1 MSSKTGVIDSQ
12 LDLLSDC
19 LEDFCTKHNLEF
31 MSADDIL
38 YGSSDNE
45 LSNYQKDWLR
55 NYISIWDTIAN
66 LWGLTMLETFTEFA
80 DYVWEFYSP
89 KSDLYPIKGLTIEDV
104 FQAIFTYKQRLLK
117 VSYNNPEYVAA
128 YGNNYSWGYGDSL
141 DRERVRAIIFEQPQ
155 FSWSS

>member
-1 MSSKTGVIDSQ
+1 MSVITNQ
-12 LDLLSDC
+12 LDLLSDE
-19 LEDFCTKHNLEF
+19 LEDFCIKYNFEY

-45 LSNYQKDWLR
+45 LTDYQRDWLR

-66 LWGLTMLETFTEFA
+66 LWELIMLETFTEFA
-80 DYVWEFYSP
+80 DYVWDFYSP

-141 DRERVRAIIFEQPQ
+141 DRERVRDIILEQPQ
-155 FSWSS
+155 FTWSS